1 MKREASIDYHI
12 KSTWHAIARMY
23 NQKAATVDKLTTS
36 IGFVLINVSST
47 EGTPVTKIGPMMG
60 LESRSLT
67 RIVKTMEENGLIY
80 KQADLADK
88 RSVRIFLTEEG
99 IRLKGLSV
107 KTVKTFNHK
116 IRQMLTAEEL
126 ETFFR
131 VFDKINQVIENER

>member
-1 MKREASIDYHI
+1 MKCEESIDYHI
-12 KSTWHAIARMY
+12 MSTWHAIARMY

>member
-1 MKREASIDYHI
+1 MKREESIDYHI

-23 NQKAATVDKLTTS
+23 NQKAAAVDNLTAS
-36 IGFVLINVSST
+36 IGFVLINISST
-47 EGTPVTKIGPMMG
+47 EGTPATKIGPMMG

-67 RIVKTMEENGLIY
+67 RVIKAMEENGLIY
-80 KQADLADK
+80 KQADLSDK

-107 KTVKTFNHK
+107 ETIKDFNYK
-116 IRQMLTAEEL
+116 IRQVLTDEEL

-131 VFDKINQVIENER
+131 VFNKINQVIENER

>member
-1 MKREASIDYHI
+1 
-12 KSTWHAIARMY
+12 MY

>member
-1 MKREASIDYHI
+1 MKREESIDYHI

-23 NQKAATVDKLTTS
+23 NQKAAAVDNLTAS
-36 IGFVLINVSST
+36 IGFVLINISST
-47 EGTPVTKIGPMMG
+47 EGTPATKIGPMMG

-67 RIVKTMEENGLIY
+67 RIIKTMEENGLIY

-107 KTVKTFNHK
+107 KTIKDFNYK
-116 IRQMLTAEEL
+116 IRQMLTDEEL
-126 ETFFR
+126 ETFFS
-131 VFDKINQVIENER
+131 VFNKINQVIENER